1 MPRLRRE
8 VITKRR
14 MKSFST
20 GVVLCQGAIASGS
33 PLRLRIRGTSMMPA
47 LWSGDT
53 VSVHR
58 ASFDDVAPGE
68 VVVFA
73 RNRYL
78 VAHRVVRRIANR
90 HGALLV
96 TRGDAQ
102 PDDDAP
108 LDVAD
113 FLGVVKSVRRGGA
126 SRRLVREPSHLAR
139 GVAWVV
145 RRSLVA
151 RSLLNRLNVR
161 LRPQAAR
168 GAQLPSLASAPL
180 RSRA

>member
-1 MPRLRRE
+1 MS
-8 VITKRR
+8 
-14 MKSFST
+14 SFST
-20 GVVLCQGAIASGS
+20 GVVLCQGAIASGA

-47 LWSGDT
+47 LWSGDS

-58 ASFDDVAPGE
+58 ANFDDVAPGE
-68 VVVFA
+68 VVVFE

-78 VAHRVVRRIANR
+78 VAHRVVRRIANP
-90 HGALLV
+90 HGVLLV

-108 LDVAD
+108 LDAAE

-126 SRRLVREPSHLAR
+126 SRALVREPSHLAR
-139 GVAWVV
+139 SVAWVV
-145 RRSLVA
+145 RRSLLA
-151 RSLLNRLNVR
+151 RSLLNRLNLH
-161 LRPQAAR
+161 LRPQAVR
-168 GAQLPSLASAPL
+168 CAQLLTLASAPL